1 MKTFAIGLLLMGVSV
16 LSGCASGPKFTE
28 VKSSIPVVAAD
39 QGRVYFYR
47 SNSLVGSAIQ
57 PDIFL
62 NGDKVGSSV
71 PGGFFFVDRVPGDYQ
86 VSTTT
91 EVEKQV
97 TFTLEKGQQ
106 RYIKTTISFGVI
118 AGRVQPELV
127 DPATAEQE
135 IVESSYIGTV
145 QLKK

>member
-1 MKTFAIGLLLMGVSV
+1 MKSFSVGLLLIGMSILG
-16 LSGCASGPKFTE
+16 GCASGPKFTE
-28 VKSSIPVVAAD
+28 VKAAIPAVAPD

-47 SNSLVGSAIQ
+47 SNSVFGAAIQ

-62 NGDKVGSSV
+62 NGDKVGTSV
-71 PGGFFFVDRVPGDYQ
+71 PGGFFFVDRLPGDFQ

-91 EVEKQV
+91 EVEKQA

-106 RYIKTTISFGVI
+106 RYIKTTISLGVL
-118 AGRVQPELV
+118 AGRVQPELI

-135 IVESSYIGTV
+135 LIESSYTGTL